1 MAEIKAADVA
11 KLRQMTGTGMMDCK
25 KALEEAGGDFDR
37 AQEII
42 REKGKLVASKR
53 ADRETKEGAVIA
65 RTTAD
70 NKKGILVCLGCET
83 DFVSKN
89 AEFQALANKIADAV
103 LNAIPADLAALMQVK
118 VDGSTIEELVTQQ
131 TAKTGEKHQIA
142 YYDKLEAEMLSV
154 YNHMNGKVSAM
165 VGFSKVISADA
176 AKDIAMQAAAM
187 APISISKD
195 DCPQDVQDKE
205 LQIGR
210 EQAKLDGKPEN
221 MIDKIAQGKLNKFF
235 KDSTLMAQDF
245 IKDGKMSVEAYL
257 KSVDADVKVTGF
269 KRFSLSE

>member
-11 KLRQMTGTGMMDCK
+11 KLRQMTGAGMMDCK

-65 RTTAD
+65 RTTAG

-89 AEFQALANKIADAV
+89 AEFQALANKIADA
-103 LNAIPADLAALMQVK
+103 AINTIPVDLAALMQLK

-142 YYDKLEAEMLSV
+142 YYDKLEAEMLSI

-165 VGFSKVISADA
+165 VGFNKAISADA
-176 AKDIAMQAAAM
+176 AKDIAMQVTAM
-187 APISISKD
+187 APVSISKD
-195 DCPQDVQDKE
+195 DCPQEIQDKE

-210 EQAKLDGKPEN
+210 EQARLDGKPEN

-235 KDSTLMAQDF
+235 KDSTLLAQDF

-257 KSVDADVKVTGF
+257 KGVDADVKVTGF